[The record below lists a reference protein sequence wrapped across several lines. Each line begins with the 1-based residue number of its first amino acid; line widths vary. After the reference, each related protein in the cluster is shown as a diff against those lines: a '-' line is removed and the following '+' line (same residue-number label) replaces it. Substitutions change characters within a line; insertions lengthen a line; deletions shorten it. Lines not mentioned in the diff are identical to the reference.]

1 MVSNIAFFHEYFPK
15 GGAERVTADICEYL
29 IDKGYNIYLFTREY
43 NENKL
48 PSTSSFK
55 NKANILLLPDNI
67 DSNSNSNALFI
78 AEKSKELNIQILIV
92 QAYVLQSIKNIKK
105 KNDKLKIIYCN
116 HGMPFW
122 EIRDKIERKKEKAKR
137 SILKR
142 IQYYLFDIHKIYTFK
157 TYHKRF
163 LKAYKKLYEEVD
175 AYVTL
180 CDNYSKQIA
189 NYLNLKNTNKLYAIN
204 NAEKPVKNIVLNKQ
218 NIVLFVGR
226 LSYADKRVDRL
237 INIWNLL
244 GEKTKDWKLVIVGDG
259 PEKTNLENQAKALN
273 LKNIEF
279 TGYSTN
285 TKKYYDIASVLC
297 MTSSFEGWPLALT
310 ESQANGVIPIAFGC
324 SEGVKAIM
332 EPNGVNGLIITP
344 FNLNEYAKSLE
355 HLLSDY
361 SYRKTLQKNIINKSK
376 EYSPENIG
384 RKWIELFNKLV

>member
-1 MVSNIAFFHEYFPK
+1 MANNIAFFHECFPK
-15 GGAERVTADICEYL
+15 GGAERVTIDICEYL
-29 IDKGYNIYLFTREY
+29 INKGYNTYLFTREY

-78 AEKSKELNIQILIV
+78 AEKSKELNIQILII
-92 QAYVLQSIKNIKK
+92 QAYALQSIKTIKK
-105 KNDKLKIIYCN
+105 ENDKLIIIFCN
-116 HGMPFW
+116 HGTPFW
-122 EIRDKIERKKEKAKR
+122 EIRDKIERKKEKAQT
-137 SILKR
+137 SILKL

-157 TYHKRF
+157 IYHKRF
-163 LKAYKKLYEEVD
+163 LKAYKKIYEEVD

-180 CDNYSKQIA
+180 CDNYSRQIA
-189 NYLNLKNTNKLYAIN
+189 NCLNLKNTNKLYAIN

-285 TKKYYDIASVLC
+285 TKKYYDMASVLC
-297 MTSSFEGWPLALT
+297 MTSTFEGWGLVLT
-310 ESQANGVIPIAFGC
+310 EAQTNGVIPIAFGC
-324 SEGVKAIM
+324 SEGVKTIL

-384 RKWIELFNKLV
+384 KKWIELFNKLV